1 MAVASALAAGVLAG
15 WVQLESMRQAARTTD
30 RVERTLLVRLA
41 AERLRAAVRTAQAD
55 AVSYL
60 LAGTET
66 YLARVNDARLEGR
79 RQLHSLT
86 EFGRDDPA
94 LQSALASLS
103 PAVADA
109 FDTLAQAVRAPAERR
124 AGEAVRLAGPGPMRL
139 AVDQALRA
147 LADFDT
153 ELMRRV
159 EREQLAKRNE
169 RWRAL
174 TLVVGANALL
184 FGLLAAILF
193 ILTRGPVRRRLA
205 ASEQRYHVLFNQAP
219 LPMWV
224 YDPTTLTLL
233 DVNDAALRRYGYSR
247 EEFLQLA
254 LRDLRPAEEVPAL
267 EAALRDLPPQRYG
280 LEWHHKTRAGEILD
294 VRIFAADTDFDGRRA
309 RLVLAEDITA
319 YRAVEA
325 ETHRLR
331 EQLALT
337 LDGMYE
343 AVCLF
348 SRDGRFLFVNERAHR
363 LATVRRPVQIGMKIE
378 ENFPEFIGTPPL
390 QALYRAADTGQA
402 QRVEEFAFETGVWVE
417 FRFYPHGDTV
427 LVFVTNIT
435 KRKIAEGLLREREA
449 DLVHLSHL
457 LLRAQEEER
466 RRIAREM
473 HDQLGQEL
481 IALKMNLQTAR
492 ADSPAGQRRLNDSTT
507 IVEQLI
513 EQARD
518 LSLDLHP
525 SILDD
530 VGLAAALEWLSAR
543 QSERSGVPIEVRG
556 ERPLPRL
563 TRETEAALFR
573 IVQEAISNALKHA
586 HARSVTV
593 TLRHDPTQLEIS
605 VQDDGCGFEPELAQ
619 RRDRDSL
626 GLISMRERADLI
638 GAALDVR
645 SSPGAGTW
653 IVVRLGLPQRELATS
668 AQGGAV
674 G

>member
-1 MAVASALAAGVLAG
+1 VAVASALAAGVLAG